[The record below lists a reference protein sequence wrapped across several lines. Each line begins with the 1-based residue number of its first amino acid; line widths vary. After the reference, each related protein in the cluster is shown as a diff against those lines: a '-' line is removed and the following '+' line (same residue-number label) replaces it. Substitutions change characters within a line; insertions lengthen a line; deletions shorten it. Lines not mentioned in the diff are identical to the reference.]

1 MPMITFPHIED
12 YLEVLGGFRQILNQ
26 GQSLGP
32 ASLFAAASG
41 PISLA
46 RYDIGIVQSM
56 GSHTVT
62 GGSLTDRQAQLAIK
76 LVGKYRK
83 QFRKIGVDVEAF
95 LANPQFRNNIRII
108 DRTRQ
113 FLLRNNKIV
122 AKFPYDKA
130 IIALFGAAVTEN
142 KGSCEFDREHRE
154 WHLAPTAGNI
164 NWAVTVGQNN
174 EFIIDPELAELQGQI
189 TQLEKTPYRIELD
202 IAVDR
207 NIGIINAAN
216 SMIDYINQHIGG
228 LGQENLVKLVDYAP
242 ILGYTVSR
250 EIQDTI
256 KNNYGDTMLGL
267 LLNRQCHYYRESN
280 ESDPTDLLQKINDY
294 AAWTDRYP
302 IYVYEPD
309 VGQQI
314 KKTLWSMFDE
324 SEIIDITTLRNAD
337 RLDNSKL
344 KCVYF
349 SKVKKFMRDRIPVL
363 ISSNAMLYGAEKQL
377 MLQLAE
383 KVVYYT
389 PTTLNKEAKPIA
401 SQINY

>member
-1 MPMITFPHIED
+1 MITFPYVED
-12 YLEVLGGFRQILNQ
+12 YLEVLGGFRQIIHQ

-32 ASLFAAASG
+32 PSIFAAVSG

-56 GSHTVT
+56 GSHTVA

-95 LANPQFRNNIRII
+95 LTNPQFRNSIRII

-113 FLLRNNKIV
+113 FLLRNGKIV
-122 AKFPYDKA
+122 AKFPYDKSV
-130 IIALFGAAVTEN
+130 IALFSEAVSEN
-142 KGSCEFDREHRE
+142 KGTCEFNREQRE
-154 WHLAPTAGNI
+154 WHLAPTANNI
-164 NWAVTVGQNN
+164 NWAVTIGQKN
-174 EFIIDPELAELQGQI
+174 EFVIDQELLKLQDQI
-189 TQLEKTPYRIELD
+189 TELEKTPYRIELGINHAQNIS
-202 IAVDR
+202 IA
-207 NIGIINAAN
+207 NAAP
-216 SMIDYINQHIGG
+216 SMIDYINNHLGG
-228 LGQENLVKLVDYAP
+228 FELSNLVKLVDYAP
-242 ILGYTVSR
+242 ILSYKVSR
-250 EIQDTI
+250 EIQDLI
-256 KNNYGDTMLGL
+256 KHNYGEATLGL

-280 ESDPTDLLQKINDY
+280 AADPSDLLQKINDY
-294 AAWTDRYP
+294 AAWAGRYP
-302 IYVYEPD
+302 IYIYEPD
-309 VGQQI
+309 VGQTI
-314 KKTLWSMFDE
+314 KKTVWSMFNE
-324 SEIIDITTLRNAD
+324 SEVIDITTLRSAD

-363 ISSNAMLYGAEKQL
+363 ISTNAMLYGAEKQL

-389 PTTLNKEAKPIA
+389 PTTLNKEAQPIA